1 MQISKEQKTSF
12 NWLSRIDPNNLESMK
27 KETQHCLKSLLFSND
42 QGLNLIFILCN
53 FCHCPSIQSISEP
66 ENAFSSVLVIS
77 KDVYHRDQT
86 IPTNVN
92 ILFNPLWKR
101 IKLVEDLLFQFN
113 FLCLLNWNMSVW
125 LRTSSIFSGV
135 PSCSKSI
142 SLFIFHRTHVR
153 S

>member
-1 MQISKEQKTSF
+1 M
-12 NWLSRIDPNNLESMK
+12 ESMK

-86 IPTNVN
+86 IPTNV
-92 ILFNPLWKR
+92 ILLFDPLWKR
-101 IKLVEDLLFQFN
+101 IKLVEDFFFN
-113 FLCLLNWNMSVW
+113 
-125 LRTSSIFSGV
+125 
-135 PSCSKSI
+135 SI
-142 SLFIFHRTHVR
+142 SSVF
-153 S
+153 